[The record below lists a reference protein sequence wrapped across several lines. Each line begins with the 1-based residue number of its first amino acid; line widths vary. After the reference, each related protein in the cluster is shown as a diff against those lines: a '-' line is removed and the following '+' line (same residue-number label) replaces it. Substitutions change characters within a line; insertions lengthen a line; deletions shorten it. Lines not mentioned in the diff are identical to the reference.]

1 MSNGSLPTRDALD
14 NKANHLFA
22 GKVVRK
28 DLVRKVKVGAN
39 VPVFVLEFLLGK
51 YCASSD
57 EIAIQMGLQVV
68 NDTLANNYIRPDEAA
83 KAQSKVKENGKY
95 SFIDKVKVRLVDSD
109 YWGEGVNFNNKF
121 LHIPSQYVRDYE
133 RLLMGGVWAQ
143 VDMRF
148 ESDEETRGKNPFWI
162 DKLVPIQIATFDLD
176 EYRNVRKQFTTD
188 EWIDLIVRSMG
199 YEPGEMSRRLKLLF
213 LVRLIPLA
221 ERNYNLVELGPRGTG
236 KSYVVQ
242 EVSPYTALLT
252 GGTTVANLFG
262 HMSGR
267 QKGMVQIWDVVGFDE
282 VADLQKMPK
291 EVITTMKTYCE
302 SGTFQRGQEAVAGDA
317 SIAMFGNT
325 NQPIDVMVQTG
336 HLFAPMPDTI
346 RDDMA
351 FIDRLH
357 FYLPGWE
364 IPQMRNELFTDH
376 YGFVVDYLA
385 EALREMRKHNFTEI
399 IDRYFSMGAQL
410 NARDRKA
417 VRKTVSGLM
426 KILFPHGDVTQEEL
440 SEILGLALEGRRRVK
455 EQLKK
460 MGSFEYYQTSFSY
473 TLQETGEERF
483 VGVPE
488 QGGRDLISMDP
499 LSPGTVYTAGVTSD
513 GTVGLYRLE
522 VSVSSG
528 TGKLKMAGGVSGA
541 MKESVQRAF
550 SYVQAKKTEFGIG
563 RELDTSDIHVEVI
576 DLLGNR
582 VEAEVGVAFFVA
594 SYSALRKAPVSSA
607 LLVLGDMSVQGNIK
621 PLRSLTE
628 PLQVAKDNGAKRALI
643 PIENKRNFL
652 DVSADIMEQVDPIFY
667 GDPKTAAMKVLGN
680 L

>member
-1 MSNGSLPTRDALD
+1 MSNGPVPARDVLD
-14 NKANHLFA
+14 DKVNRHFA

-57 EIAIQMGLQVV
+57 EVSIQMGMQVV
-68 NDTLANNYIRPDEAA
+68 NHTLANNYIRPDESV
-83 KAQSKVKENGKY
+83 KAQSKVKEQGKY

-109 YWGEGVNFNNKF
+109 YWAEAVNFGNKF
-121 LHIPSQYVRDYE
+121 LHVPTQNVRDYE
-133 RLLMGGVWAQ
+133 RLLMGGIWAQ

-148 ESDEETRGKNPFWI
+148 EYDEEAKGKYPFWI
-162 DKLVPIQIATFDLD
+162 DRLTPIQIATFDLE
-176 EYRNVRKQFTTD
+176 EYRKIRREFTSD
-188 EWIDLIVRSMG
+188 EWINLIVRSMG
-199 YEPGEMSRRLKLLF
+199 YEPTDMSRRLKLLF
-213 LVRLIPLA
+213 ILRLVPLT
-221 ERNYNLVELGPRGTG
+221 ERNYNLIELGPRGTG
-236 KSYVVQ
+236 KTYVVQ
-242 EVSPYTALLT
+242 EISPYTALLT
-252 GGTTVANLFG
+252 GPTTVANLFG
-262 HMSGR
+262 HMAGR
-267 QKGMVQIWDVVGFDE
+267 QKGMLQIWDVVGFDE

-302 SGTFQRGQEAVAGDA
+302 SGTFQRGQEAASGEA

-336 HLFAPMPDTI
+336 HLFAPMPDVI

-364 IPQMRNELFTDH
+364 IPKMRNELFTNH

-399 IDRYFSMGAQL
+399 SDRYFSLGAHL

-426 KILFPHGDVTQEEL
+426 KIIYPHGEATQEEL
-440 SEILGLALEGRRRVK
+440 AELLELALEGRRRVK

-460 MGSFEYYQTSFSY
+460 MGSFEYYHTSFSY

-488 QGGRDLISMDP
+488 QGGRDLISADP
-499 LSPGTVYTAGVTSD
+499 LQPGSVYTAGMNAD
-513 GTVGLYRLE
+513 GTVALYRVE
-522 VSVSSG
+522 VTVSSG
-528 TGKLKMAGGVSGA
+528 TGKLKAAGGVSGA
-541 MKESVQRAF
+541 MKESAQRAF
-550 SYVQAKKTEFGIG
+550 TYLLSRKVELGVG
-563 RELDTSDIHVEVI
+563 REVDVSDFHVEVI
-576 DLLGNR
+576 DLLNNR
-582 VEAEVGVAFFVA
+582 VEAEVGTAVFVAF
-594 SYSALRKAPVSSA
+594 YSALRKAPVAPA
-607 LLVLGDMSVQGNIK
+607 LLVLGDLSVQGNIK

-628 PLQVAKDNGAKRALI
+628 PLQVAMDNGAKRALI

-652 DVSADIMEQVDPIFY
+652 DVSADIMESVDPIFY
-667 GDPKTAAMKVLGN
+667 GDPKTAAMKVLG
-680 L
+680 LT

>member
-1 MSNGSLPTRDALD
+1 MTNTAPTRDALD
-14 NKANHLFA
+14 DKANRRFA
-22 GKVVRK
+22 GTVVRK

-39 VPVFVLEFLLGK
+39 VPVFVLEYLLGK

-57 EIAIQMGLQVV
+57 EVAIQMGLQVV
-68 NDTLANNYIRPDEAA
+68 NDTLANNYIRPDESG
-83 KAQSKVKENGKY
+83 KAQSKVKERGKY
-95 SFIDKVKVRLVDSD
+95 TFIDKVKVRLVDSD
-109 YWGEGVNFNNKF
+109 YWAEAVNFGNKF
-121 LHIPSQYVRDYE
+121 LHVPTQYVRDYE

-143 VDMRF
+143 LDLRF
-148 ESDEETRGKNPFWI
+148 QSDEESGGKNPFWI
-162 DKLVPIQIATFDLD
+162 DKLTPIQIATFDIE
-176 EYRNVRKQFTTD
+176 EYRNGRRDFTTD
-188 EWIDLIVRSMG
+188 EWIDLILRSMG
-199 YEPGEMSRRLKLLF
+199 YEPEGMARRLKLLF

-242 EVSPYTALLT
+242 EVSPYSALLT
-252 GGTTVANLFG
+252 GPTTVANLFG
-262 HMSGR
+262 HMGGR
-267 QKGMVQIWDVVGFDE
+267 QKGMVQIWDLVGFDE

-302 SGTFQRGQEAVAGDA
+302 SGTFQRGHEAASGDA
-317 SIAMFGNT
+317 SVAMFGNT

-336 HLFAPMPDTI
+336 HLFAPMPDVI

-364 IPQMRNELFTDH
+364 IPKMRNDLFTDH

-385 EALREMRKHNFTEI
+385 EALRDMRKHNFTEI
-399 IDRYFSMGAQL
+399 IDRHFSLGAHL

-426 KILFPHGDVTQEEL
+426 KILHPHGEVSREDL
-440 SEILGLALEGRRRVK
+440 AEILELALEGRRRVK

-460 MGSFEYYQTSFSY
+460 MGSFEYYHTSFSY
-473 TLQETGEERF
+473 TRQETGEERF

-488 QGGRDLISMDP
+488 QGGRDLISLDP

-513 GTVGLYRLE
+513 GTVGLYRVE
-522 VSVSSG
+522 ISASGG
-528 TGKLKMAGGVSGA
+528 TGKLKMAGGVAGA

-550 SYVQAKKTEFGIG
+550 AYLQSKKGELGVS
-563 RELDTSDIHVEVI
+563 RELDTSDLHVEAI
-576 DLLGNR
+576 DLLGNH
-582 VEAEVGVAFFVA
+582 VEAELGVAFFVA
-594 SYSALRKAPVSSA
+594 AHSALRRAPVTPA

-621 PLRSLTE
+621 ALRSLVE
-628 PLQVAKDNGAKRALI
+628 PLRVAMDNGAKRALI
-643 PIENKRNFL
+643 PIENKRTFL
-652 DVSADIMEQVDPIFY
+652 EVSADIVEHVDPIFY
-667 GDPKTAAMKVLGN
+667 GDPKTAAMKVLGGP
-680 L
+680 